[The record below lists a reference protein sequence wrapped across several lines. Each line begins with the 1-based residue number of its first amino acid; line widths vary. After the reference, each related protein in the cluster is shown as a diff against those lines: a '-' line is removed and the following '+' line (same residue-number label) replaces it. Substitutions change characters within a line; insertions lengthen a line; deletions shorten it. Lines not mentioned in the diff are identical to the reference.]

1 MNHCVAAYRGFAFQD
16 QHGPDRQMAVLRLP
30 AFLSRIAKE
39 VGKLHAHRGKASEAA
54 FLRNPIA

>member
-1 MNHCVAAYRGFAFQD
+1 VSRRIVASRFRISTAQIAK
-16 QHGPDRQMAVLRLP
+16 MAVLRLP